1 VEHADGSVHH
11 GPATRGGGVLA
22 VAQLPAASRHGGLL
36 AVVGDGEGSTG
47 TSFRSSPWLGRWCGG
62 GSSEGTTQR
71 RSMSEGGAL
80 ELRERRRVEVSA
92 VMAGG
97 SARPFIGLRR
107 GGEAVVR
114 GGDGAAV
121 VVEASMPSV
130 SARVEEMERWRID
143 GVAPTWER
151 RGGGR

>member
-1 VEHADGSVHH
+1 
-11 GPATRGGGVLA
+11 
-22 VAQLPAASRHGGLL
+22 
-36 AVVGDGEGSTG
+36 
-47 TSFRSSPWLGRWCGG
+47 
-62 GSSEGTTQR
+62 
-71 RSMSEGGAL
+71 
-80 ELRERRRVEVSA
+80 VSA
-92 VMAGG
+92 VVAGG